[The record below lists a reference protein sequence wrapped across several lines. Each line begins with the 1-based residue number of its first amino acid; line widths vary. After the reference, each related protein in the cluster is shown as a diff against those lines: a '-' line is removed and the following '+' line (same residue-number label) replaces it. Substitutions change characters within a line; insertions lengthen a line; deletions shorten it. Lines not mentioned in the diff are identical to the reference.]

1 MTFFRGAPGVAALL
15 LPAGAGFA
23 HNGIQIHDPYA
34 RIVAGSGVVYFQIE
48 NMKAVPD
55 RLTGARTDLG
65 MAMLMNSTA
74 DAKGVM
80 RRRMATEGYV
90 VEAGQVRSLG
100 AAADHIM
107 LSGVTARLKTGGSFT
122 LTLTFSGAGDV
133 IVTVPV
139 DNARRTDPGPGP
151 TPYDAMS
158 ACMD

>member
-23 HNGIQIHDPYA
+23 HNGIHIHDPYA
-34 RIVAGSGVVYFQIE
+34 RIIAGSGVVYFQIE
-48 NMKAVPD
+48 NMKALPD

-65 MAMLMNSTA
+65 MALLMNSTA
-74 DAKGVM
+74 NADGVTQM
-80 RRRMATEGYV
+80 HAVPESFA
-90 VEAGQVRSLG
+90 VEAGQVRSLS

-107 LSGVTARLKTGGSFT
+107 LSGVTARLKTGDSFA
-122 LTLTFSGAGDV
+122 LTLSFAGVGDV
-133 IVTVPV
+133 TVTVPV
-139 DNARRTDPGPGP
+139 DNARRTDPGAGP